1 MPMVNENKLTA
12 AFVQQFH
19 DSYEVAAMQNES
31 RLLKTVVNRGKIE
44 GESFTINDMGQVE
57 MQASGARFGP
67 TVLTI
72 PDTGV
77 RTALMSDFDL
87 FIPIEPRDLPKLK
100 AHPSDKYMK
109 NLISARS
116 RKTDDIIYQS
126 LIGGVTRTTVNDAG
140 VKSVATLQLPAGQ
153 ILLNGF
159 GTLKQKII
167 KAKSLFRKN
176 ECDEKNGEKLF
187 QIYTADMM
195 EVFLNDTTLTNA
207 DHMKIQMLADGEVG
221 TKWLGVE
228 WIPYEKVSNGAG
240 GASEARVAMYAG
252 TAVHFGDAD
261 ITGFD
266 ISTRPDLKNIKQVG
280 GVHSFGSGR
289 ANEVKV
295 VAIDYVRSA

>member
-12 AFVQQFH
+12 AFVQQYH

-100 AHPSDKYMK
+100 ANPSDKYMK
-109 NLISARS
+109 NLISARN

-140 VKSVATLQLPAGQ
+140 AKSVATLQLPAGQ
-153 ILLNGF
+153 IILNGF

-240 GASEARVAMYAG
+240 GAAEARVAMYAG
-252 TAVHFGDAD
+252 TAAHFGDAD

-280 GVHSFGSGR
+280 GVHSFAAGR

-295 VAIDYVRSA
+295 VAIDYLRAS